1 MLTSRL
7 RVTHCHGCIAHDCVG
22 LVAARVTCL
31 LYGSVQFTRILV
43 QILQRG
49 WSPFVLLLRPTAFRS
64 SPMRSM
70 TTPRSCTLVALLAF
84 CLLPSIGGAQVPQ
97 FDSLYVF
104 GDSIADTGNIFMQ
117 TKAMRMNPPVPPSVT
132 PHQTYFDG
140 NFSNGY
146 MAFEFLWE
154 RLSGHRPGSPRGLKP
169 FLEAPILQKT
179 GAINFAFGGTGTPYV
194 DQTPGGFYSPG
205 LKGQVELFQLSL
217 KGKQPSPRSLYVV
230 STGANDYRGDP
241 FNVPMHPEDV
251 VNNIEQAIVRLYGVG
266 ARHVMV
272 LDLPDLGQVPAN
284 GGSPDATAL
293 STYHNMLLDG
303 AVARLRAQYPSL
315 RLTLLELDPLFTRL
329 RDTYMMDAE
338 HPLLDAY
345 VPTKPWLSTCLVN
358 PASCE
363 DVPRILFN
371 SSFGFVFWD
380 NVHPTTEAHHFL
392 GDYAYEQLVSAYQ

>member
-1 MLTSRL
+1 MK
-7 RVTHCHGCIAHDCVG
+7 
-22 LVAARVTCL
+22 
-31 LYGSVQFTRILV
+31 
-43 QILQRG
+43 
-49 WSPFVLLLRPTAFRS
+49 
-64 SPMRSM
+64 SM
-70 TTPRSCTLVALLAF
+70 TTRPFFKLVALVVL
-84 CLLPSIGGAQVPQ
+84 CLLPSIAAAQVPQ

-104 GDSIADTGNIFMQ
+104 GDSLADTGNIFIQ

-132 PHQTYFDG
+132 PHRTYFDG

-154 RLSGHRPGSPRGLKP
+154 RLSGHRPGSSQGLKP
-169 FLEAPILQKT
+169 FLESPVLPKT

-205 LKGQVELFQLSL
+205 LKGQVELFRLAL

-230 STGANDYRGDP
+230 STGANDYRVE
-241 FNVPMHPEDV
+241 FNVPMRPEDV
-251 VNNIEQAIVRLYGVG
+251 VNNIEQAIVSLYRIG

-272 LDLPDLGQVPAN
+272 VDLPDLGQVPAN
-284 GGSPDATAL
+284 AGSEEATAL
-293 STYHNMLLDG
+293 SNYHNYLLDG

-329 RDTYMMDAE
+329 RATMDAE

-345 VPTKPWLSTCLVN
+345 VPTKPWLSTCLLN
-358 PASCE
+358 PVSCE
-363 DVPRILFN
+363 DVPPMLFN

-380 NVHPTTEAHHFL
+380 DVHPTTEAHHFL
-392 GDYAYEQLVSAYQ
+392 GDYAYEQLVNTYQ

>member
-1 MLTSRL
+1 
-7 RVTHCHGCIAHDCVG
+7 
-22 LVAARVTCL
+22 
-31 LYGSVQFTRILV
+31 
-43 QILQRG
+43 
-49 WSPFVLLLRPTAFRS
+49 
-64 SPMRSM
+64 MRSM
-70 TTPRSCTLVALLAF
+70 TTRPSFKLVALVVF
-84 CLLPSIGGAQVPQ
+84 CLLPSIAAAQVPQ

-104 GDSIADTGNIFMQ
+104 GDSLADNGNIFIQ

-154 RLSGHRPGSPRGLKP
+154 RLSGHRPGSSHGLKP
-169 FLEAPILQKT
+169 FLESPVLPKT

-205 LKGQVELFQLSL
+205 LKGQVELFRLAL
-217 KGKQPSPRSLYVV
+217 RGKQPSPRSLYVV
-230 STGANDYRGDP
+230 STGANDYRVE
-241 FNVPMHPEDV
+241 FNVPLSPEDV
-251 VNNIEQAIVRLYGVG
+251 VNNIEQAIASLYRIG

-272 LDLPDLGQVPAN
+272 VDLPDLGQVPAN

-293 STYHNMLLDG
+293 SFYHNLLLDG
-303 AVARLRAQYPSL
+303 AVARLRARYPSL

-329 RDTYMMDAE
+329 RDTMDAE

-345 VPTKPWLSTCLVN
+345 VPTKPWLSTCLLN

-363 DVPRILFN
+363 DVPPMLFN
-371 SSFGFVFWD
+371 SSFGFIFWD

-392 GDYAYEQLVSAYQ
+392 GDYAYEQLVNTYQ